1 MEFNPRLNSSWWALR
16 IGLGMVPI
24 LAGIDKFFNLL
35 TNWEMYLNPLIPKIL
50 HISAPSFMH
59 IVSVVEIAAGILIF
73 TRFTHYAAYIVM
85 AWLWLISLNLIA
97 QGQFLDIAVRDIV
110 ISLGAF
116 TLAKLSEVRELAGA
130 EVRAHTERSA
140 ADAMR
145 RSA

>member
-1 MEFNPRLNSSWWALR
+1 MEFNSRLNSSWWALR
-16 IGLGMVPI
+16 LGLGMVPV

-35 TNWEMYLNPLIPKIL
+35 TNLEMYLNPLIPKIL

-73 TRFTHYAAYIVM
+73 TRFTRYAAYIVM

-130 EVRAHTERSA
+130 EVRAHTERPTPN
-140 ADAMR
+140 AMR